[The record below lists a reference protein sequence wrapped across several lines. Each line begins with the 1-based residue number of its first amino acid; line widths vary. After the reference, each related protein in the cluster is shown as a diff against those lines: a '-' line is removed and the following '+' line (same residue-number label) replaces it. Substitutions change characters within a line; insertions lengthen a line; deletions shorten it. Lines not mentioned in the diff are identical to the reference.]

1 MHIGIDLGRTKIAYC
16 LLDTSGQAIVDD
28 QIKTPDTYDSSI
40 SAIANIAL
48 ELTDKAGKPCT
59 IGLGTPGAHSAKT
72 GLMKNAGVFDGH
84 PLKRDVEA
92 TFGAPIAM
100 KNDANCFA
108 LSEAID
114 GAAKGANCVFGVI
127 IGTGVGGGLVIHGKP
142 LVGVSAIA
150 GEWGH
155 NPLPWPTDDERPG
168 EACFCGKH
176 GCMETFLSGPS
187 LARIHAQQFGE
198 HLTAEEIA
206 KGTTAACESSLQQY
220 EDRLARGLAH
230 VINILDPDVVVLGG
244 GLSNIDPLY
253 ENVPKRWTEFISSD
267 HIETTLKKAV
277 HGSSSGRRGAAWL
290 GKAMA
295 EDKGA

>member
-16 LLDTSGQAIVDD
+16 LLDASGLAVSDD
-28 QIKTPDTYDSSI
+28 QIRTPDDYDACI
-40 SAIANIAL
+40 SAIANIASQ
-48 ELTDKAGKPCT
+48 LTESAGKPCT
-59 IGLGTPGAHSAKT
+59 IGLGTPGAPSAKT

-84 PLKRDVEA
+84 ALKQDVEA
-92 TFGAPIAM
+92 AFGATVAM
-100 KNDANCFA
+100 SNDANCFA

-114 GAAKGANCVFGVI
+114 GAAMGASCVFGVI

-142 LVGVSAIA
+142 LTGANAIA

-155 NPLPWPTDDERPG
+155 NPLPWPTDVERPG
-168 EACFCGKH
+168 EPCFFGKQ
-176 GCMETFLSGPS
+176 GCIETFLSGPS
-187 LARIHAQQFGE
+187 LARHHADQFSE
-198 HLTAEEIA
+198 QFTAEEIA
-206 KGTTAACESSLQQY
+206 ESTTAACETSLQQY

-230 VINILDPDVVVLGG
+230 VINIVDPDVIVLGG
-244 GLSNIDPLY
+244 GLSNIERLY

-267 HIETTLKKAV
+267 HIETTLKKAA

-295 EDKGA
+295 ADKGT